1 MLQGRIP
8 QHAIDVTELEAMS
21 GYVNHEKNIKKQK
34 KSQQNWNTEAEQTEI
49 PGQTWRTRPGRSW
62 AQL

>member
-49 PGQTWRTRPGRSW
+49 P
-62 AQL
+62 